1 MNSILDE
8 NSKSQLKEN
17 NLILTLANKDEL
29 NEIIQLYKERMIWF
43 EKQKINQWK
52 DYFNANPIEKFISAI
67 ANQTYYVLKQKDQ
80 IVGAFELS
88 TNNVPWDDEINDLY
102 IHRLVTKL
110 GTHNLGKII
119 IDICKSI
126 ALQQQM
132 DKIRLICRMDNK
144 RLNQIY
150 DSYGFK
156 FITNKKHGLYLYSL
170 REYCI

>member
-88 TNNVPWDDEINDLY
+88 TNNVPWDDEINALY
-102 IHRLVTKL
+102 IHRLVT
-110 GTHNLGKII
+110 
-119 IDICKSI
+119 S
-126 ALQQQM
+126 
-132 DKIRLICRMDNK
+132 
-144 RLNQIY
+144 
-150 DSYGFK
+150 
-156 FITNKKHGLYLYSL
+156 
-170 REYCI
+170 